1 MTKEVIICMNI
12 LELMNKP
19 REEMTDDEVD
29 FIFKAFDRLDKNGTD
44 IVEVLKSG
52 QGIEHFINELQKASD
67 KGVH

>member
-1 MTKEVIICMNI
+1 MNI

>member
-1 MTKEVIICMNI
+1 MNI

-19 REEMTDDEVD
+19 RNEMTDEEVE
-29 FIFKAFDRLDKNGTD
+29 FIFKAFDRLAKNGTD

-52 QGIEHFINELQKASD
+52 QGIENLVNELQKASD

>member
-1 MTKEVIICMNI
+1 MNI

-19 REEMTDDEVD
+19 RDEMTDDEVE

>member
-1 MTKEVIICMNI
+1 MICMNI

-19 REEMTDDEVD
+19 RNEMTDEEVE
-29 FIFKAFDRLDKNGTD
+29 FIFKALDRLAKNGTD

-52 QGIEHFINELQKASD
+52 QGIEHFVNELQKSAD